1 MHGAKCYVEGASGA
15 LGKTRQACT
24 GAEVREAEEGVPA
37 KRSRMGKGHW
47 DKRTQPAY
55 LGHMAWLE

>member
-47 DKRTQPAY
+47 DKRT
-55 LGHMAWLE
+55 